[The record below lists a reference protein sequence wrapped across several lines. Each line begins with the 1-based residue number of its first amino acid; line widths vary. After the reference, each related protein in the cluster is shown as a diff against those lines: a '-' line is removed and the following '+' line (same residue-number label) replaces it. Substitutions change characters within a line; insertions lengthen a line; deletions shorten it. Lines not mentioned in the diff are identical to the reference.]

1 MSNRLF
7 LILIG
12 ICLIGSLF
20 FALKLLGT
28 ELQYYF

>member
-7 LILIG
+7 WILIG

-28 ELQYYF
+28 ELQYY

>member
-1 MSNRLF
+1 MTNRQF

-12 ICLIGSLF
+12 ICLIGSIF

-28 ELQYYF
+28 MLQAYY

>member
-1 MSNRLF
+1 MTNRQFLF
-7 LILIG
+7 LIGIG
-12 ICLIGSLF
+12 LAICIF